1 MTTRTPLT
9 HPRPAAA
16 PARPPHPPRNRRGAA
31 TALGSAFLLAYL
43 TLSLRRYDHFGS
55 GVDLAIFGQAVKH
68 LAAGQAP
75 VVDLKA
81 PGFLAFGDHFDPI
94 IALAAPFYRI
104 WPDTRVLLCI
114 QALLVAVAVVIIA
127 DIATTAL
134 GRWRGLS
141 AAAAFG
147 TSVGVQNAVDFDFHE
162 IAFAAP
168 LLALALRAHLLG
180 RWRQCAA
187 LTAGLLLV
195 KEDSAFIMLGIAI
208 ALAIRGRRAL
218 AAGLAAWAVV
228 GLAIVLAI
236 VIPSL
241 SYWHRYTYAPQAKG
255 PWTFFTAGAHSLGTS
270 LVTDGTASRTLV
282 LLLAGAGVIGARS
295 PLIWAVLIPFLAR
308 AANTNPA
315 YWGPGFHYN
324 LLIEVALFAALVDA
338 LRHRSRAE
346 PVVWALIAWMTAA
359 ALACGP
365 LATVISS
372 HDDCSRCRAA
382 HTALAVI
389 PDGATVA
396 ADTYLLPH
404 LVDHTTGYLLTP
416 EFTDSTG
423 HPLTPDWVVLDEQ
436 TSTYGD
442 PSWVPAL
449 TRRLA
454 SIYEEVSARDGYVVL
469 HRRVALLVISE

>member
-1 MTTRTPLT
+1 M
-9 HPRPAAA
+9 
-16 PARPPHPPRNRRGAA
+16 
-31 TALGSAFLLAYL
+31 
-43 TLSLRRYDHFGS
+43 
-55 GVDLAIFGQAVKH
+55 DLAIFGQAVKH

-75 VVDLKA
+75 VVELKA
-81 PGFLAFGDHFDPI
+81 PGFLAFGDHFDPA

-104 WPDTRVLLCI
+104 WPDIRVLLCI
-114 QALLVAVAVVIIA
+114 QALLVAVAVAIIA
-127 DIATTAL
+127 NIATVTL
-134 GRWRGLS
+134 GQWRGLS
-141 AAAAFG
+141 VGAALG

-162 IAFAAP
+162 VAFAAP
-168 LLALALRAHLLG
+168 LLALALRAYLLG
-180 RWRQCAA
+180 QWRLCAA
-187 LTAGLLLV
+187 LTAGLLLI

-208 ALAIRGRRAL
+208 ALAIRGRRTLAAAL
-218 AAGLAAWAVV
+218 ATWAVV
-228 GLAIVLAI
+228 GLAIVLTI
-236 VIPSL
+236 VIPSM
-241 SYWHRYTYAPQAKG
+241 SYWHRYTYAPQAEG
-255 PWTFFTAGAHSLGTS
+255 PWTLLTACAHSLGTS

-295 PLIWAVLIPFLAR
+295 PLIWAALIPFLAR
-308 AANTNPA
+308 AANANPA

-338 LRHRSRAE
+338 LQHRTRAE

-365 LATVISS
+365 LATVTSPQ
-372 HDDCSRCRAA
+372 DDCPRCRA
-382 HTALAVI
+382 TYPALAVI

-404 LVDHTTGYLLTP
+404 LVDRTTGYLLTP
-416 EFTDSTG
+416 EFTDSAG

-436 TSTYGD
+436 TSTYGG

-454 SIYEEVSARDGYVVL
+454 STYEEVSAGDGYLVL
-469 HRRVALLVISE
+469 HRRAVATPD